1 MTDPLPLAQ
10 ALIRCASVTPAD
22 AGAQGVLAEAL
33 ERLGFTVTRLR
44 YGAIKNLFARL
55 GAGAPHICFAGH
67 TDVVPVGAA
76 QWRHDP
82 FGAEVH
88 DGVLY
93 GRGAC
98 DMKGGIAA
106 FVAAVAQLL
115 AEAKP
120 HGSISL
126 LITGDEEA
134 DAIDGTVR
142 VLEWMAA
149 HRQIPDFCLVGEP
162 TCPVQLGDMIKIG
175 RRGSLNARIAVHGTQ
190 GHVAYPQRADNPV
203 HRLVRAAAALTAA
216 PLDAGTE
223 WFEPSSL
230 QFTSLDV
237 GNTATNIIPASA
249 RGALNIRFNDRHT
262 GASLSAWL
270 RAVLAQHAER
280 FDLDISIS
288 GESFITQPDTTKPD
302 GAVEALRR
310 AVAEASGVE
319 PRLDTGGGTS
329 DARFIARYCPVAEFG
344 LVGSSMHQAD
354 ERVPV
359 AELRAL
365 AGIYRAAL
373 AALLGASPAPPRNA
387 SPAHAS
393 PARASPALVSPSD
406 PSPAHASP
414 ALVSPAPAS
423 SAHASSA
430 PASPAPTSPE

>member
-1 MTDPLPLAQ
+1 LSELADPLPLAQ

-22 AGAQGVLAEAL
+22 AGAQDVLAEAL

-44 YGAIKNLFARL
+44 YGVIENLFARL
-55 GAGAPHICFAGH
+55 GEGAPHICFAGH

-76 QWRHDP
+76 QWRYDP

-115 AEAKP
+115 AGGGPGGGLAGGLP
-120 HGSISL
+120 RGSVSL

-134 DAIDGTVR
+134 DAVDGTVR

-175 RRGSLNARIAVHGTQ
+175 RRGSLNAKITVHGTQ
-190 GHVAYPQRADNPV
+190 GHVAYPHRADNPV
-203 HRLVRAAAALTAA
+203 HRLVRAVAALTAA
-216 PLDAGTE
+216 PLDAGTD

-230 QFTSLDV
+230 QLTSLDV
-237 GNTATNIIPASA
+237 GNTATNIIPAAA
-249 RGALNIRFNDRHT
+249 RAALNIRFNDRHT

-288 GESFITQPDTTKPD
+288 GESFVTEPG
-302 GAVEALRR
+302 GAVEALRQ
-310 AVAEASGVE
+310 AVAAASGVG
-319 PRLDTGGGTS
+319 PKLDTGGGTS
-329 DARFIARYCPVAEFG
+329 DARFIARYCAVAEFG
-344 LVGSSMHQAD
+344 LVGASMHRAD
-354 ERVPV
+354 ECVPV

-373 AALLGASPAPPRNA
+373 GALLGMGDGALGGVLAGEPAGVLAGGRVGVLAGGPAGAASP
-387 SPAHAS
+387 
-393 PARASPALVSPSD
+393 
-406 PSPAHASP
+406 
-414 ALVSPAPAS
+414 
-423 SAHASSA
+423 
-430 PASPAPTSPE
+430 E